1 MICKRGTAHASL
13 NGARSRILKT
23 ISFKGCFRFL
33 LSHLLL
39 IMMILFL
46 AHMYRSYP
54 LVLSVVISASP
65 VVICTAVLLGVLLTF
80 GQNNG
85 QATENDRKLRNDF
98 PSLKIPV
105 FDQTSISQKDWNQSK
120 ARFSE
125 VRKEIIEKEIKE
137 FQRGLTGYGVGKG
150 RGHDLQPNV
159 SVPVNVG
166 NSREAQFEKQPSERE
181 NGGKVEEVEGSVV
194 EKADSVYSSSSEHE
208 KLVDDDDH
216 KSTDSEPD
224 VAYKSPI
231 DDSVVADMIP
241 ILDEVD
247 PLLAPEDPHYADQ
260 IGQADGGD
268 GSEGEYD
275 NEKMMDAN
283 DDEDEE
289 EEEEEVCKKST
300 GSKPVLS
307 WTEDDQKN
315 LIALNSSELERDE
328 CLENFLARRTHGN
341 DHENSAESDDDDDDD
356 GNNNEEEEET
366 PRVEEQDVTRHVVT
380 WTEADEK
387 NLRDV
392 GSSDLERDQRL
403 ENLIARRRVW
413 RNFSVI
419 PDINLIDLDSADRPF
434 QVPPVSTSRLNPFDI
449 PEQSDNQSGM
459 PAIPGSAPSAWLPRQ
474 NPFDFPDAF
483 SQVNPEVVP
492 TVVQEPLEVFGK
504 ENFDFVGDSLG
515 MNQNDAFF
523 LGHQSFSQGQ
533 NFMVE
538 NLNDE
543 PFKMNAKDA
552 SLGRYQSFGV
562 GSSKHE
568 NRDFPPLR
576 PYFMPE
582 HLAVADDIGH
592 QDFHKQSSEASDDS
606 ASSSASEMESTPL
619 SHEDIELINQ
629 ETEALPEIIADHHIE
644 LGSQSSYV
652 DEGRDLDHAES
663 RDTEGSH
670 EAGSHSSEGENL
682 ARIHSSEGENL
693 VSVADEMNPK
703 VAGNDEKGSGESSSV
718 YLSDSSEAS
727 ESVKEG
733 DGFQDMEQ
741 ERDTIVED
749 PNNSFTKG
757 AEHSTESGHVSQD
770 DEPCHKEPVYDTSP
784 SGADKNNS
792 FPTIPVQL

>member
-1 MICKRGTAHASL
+1 MISKRGTAHASL
-13 NGARSRILKT
+13 NGAPSRILKT
-23 ISFKGCFRFL
+23 ISFKGCLRFIH
-33 LSHLLL
+33 SHLLL
-39 IMMILFL
+39 IMMMLFL

-65 VVICTAVLLGVLLTF
+65 VVICAAILLGVLLTF

-85 QATENDRKLRNDF
+85 QATENDRKLSNDF
-98 PSLKIPV
+98 PSLKTRV
-105 FDQTSISQKDWNQSK
+105 FDQTCISQKDWNQSK

-125 VRKEIIEKEIKE
+125 VRKEIIEKEIKG
-137 FQRGLTGYGVGKG
+137 FQPGLTGYGVGKG
-150 RGHDLQPNV
+150 REHDRRPNI

-166 NSREAQFEKQPSERE
+166 NSREAHFEKQPSERA
-181 NGGKVEEVEGSVV
+181 NGGKVEEVKGSVV

-216 KSTDSEPD
+216 KSTDSEPN

-231 DDSVVADMIP
+231 DVSVVADMTP

-247 PLLAPEDPHYADQ
+247 PLLASEYPHYADLK
-260 IGQADGGD
+260 GQADGGD
-268 GSEGEYD
+268 GSGGEDD
-275 NEKMMDAN
+275 NEEMMDAN
-283 DDEDEE
+283 DDEDE

-300 GSKPVLS
+300 GSKPVLA

-315 LIALNSSELERDE
+315 LIGLNSPELEMDE
-328 CLENFLARRTHGN
+328 CLENLLARRTHGN
-341 DHENSAESDDDDDDD
+341 DHENSAESDDDDDNDD
-356 GNNNEEEEET
+356 DEEEEEQT
-366 PRVEEQDVTRHVVT
+366 PRVEEQDVARHVVT
-380 WTEADEK
+380 WTEDDEK
-387 NLRDV
+387 NLNDV

-403 ENLIARRRVW
+403 ENLIARRRAW

-449 PEQSDNQSGM
+449 PEQSNNQSGM
-459 PAIPGSAPSAWLPRQ
+459 PAIPGSAPSVWLLRQ
-474 NPFDFPDAF
+474 NPFDYPDEF

-504 ENFDFVGDSLG
+504 ENFDFVRDGLI

-523 LGHQSFSQGQ
+523 LRHQRFSRGR

-538 NLNDE
+538 NLNDV
-543 PFKMNAKDA
+543 PFEKNAKDA
-552 SLGRYQSFGV
+552 SFRRYQSFGV
-562 GSSKHE
+562 GSSRHE
-568 NRDFPPLR
+568 NQDFPPLR

-592 QDFHKQSSEASDDS
+592 QDFHKESSEASDDS
-606 ASSSASEMESTPL
+606 ASSSASEMESTPP
-619 SHEDIELINQ
+619 SHEDIELVNQ
-629 ETEALPEIIADHHIE
+629 ETEALPEINADHHIE
-644 LGSQSSYV
+644 LGGQSSYV

-670 EAGSHSSEGENL
+670 EAGSHSSEGENIL
-682 ARIHSSEGENL
+682 RIHSSEGENL
-693 VSVADEMNPK
+693 VSVADEMNTK
-703 VAGNDEKGSGESSSV
+703 MEGNEAKGSGESSSV

-741 ERDTIVED
+741 ERDAVVED
-749 PNNSFTKG
+749 PNKSFTEG

-770 DEPCHKEPVYDTSP
+770 DEHRHKEPVYDTSP
-784 SGADKNNS
+784 SGADNKNS